1 MGRVMEEQRPLAG
14 SGPTAQGAQVS
25 RSKITGHPPP
35 GDHSG
40 DKHPSSPRQGSVLMF
55 LLVKQCFPE
64 GFSGAFPGALPHRQP
79 AGWLQHQG
87 MLIGGAGN
95 EEVRAGAPQGSVAG
109 LVLT

>member
-1 MGRVMEEQRPLAG
+1 MPKDGQSDGGTATLGRQRPHCTRCTRINIQNYPWVIPEGIYIPAL
-14 SGPTAQGAQVS
+14 
-25 RSKITGHPPP
+25 P
-35 GDHSG
+35 G
-40 DKHPSSPRQGSVLMF
+40 KAL
-55 LLVKQCFPE
+55 CFPE